1 MVCIEKR
8 PHILYGRS
16 SAPHFRYLTCLLDRG
31 HINCC
36 KPMVFLIKLV
46 QLAMLCLAV
55 DTAIYFIFFICQI
68 KYVRKLLLNGG
79 DAARILTVNYVCDT
93 LWKTKD
99 LLFRDHAVLN
109 DVNGNLV
116 INVAKCVKIKQI

>member
-1 MVCIEKR
+1 
-8 PHILYGRS
+8 
-16 SAPHFRYLTCLLDRG
+16 
-31 HINCC
+31 
-36 KPMVFLIKLV
+36 
-46 QLAMLCLAV
+46 MLCLAV

-68 KYVRKLLLNGG
+68 KYVWQLLLNGG
-79 DAARILTVNYVCDT
+79 DAARILAVNYICDT

-99 LLFRDHAVLN
+99 LLFRDHAILD